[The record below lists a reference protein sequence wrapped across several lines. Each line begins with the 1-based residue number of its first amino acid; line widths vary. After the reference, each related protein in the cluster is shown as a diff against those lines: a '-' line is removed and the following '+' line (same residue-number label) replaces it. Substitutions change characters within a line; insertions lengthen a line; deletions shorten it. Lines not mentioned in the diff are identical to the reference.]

1 MCKLGVSLQ
10 NVNEAPTQTTAIN
23 RVKTA
28 CMTAIQWERQASII
42 GVASAALVTRW
53 MKIIS
58 VQVSSSNT
66 TNSRNCSSRNRFSSR
81 SSSSNNT
88 SSMPSAAAAEEVC
101 RPTLK
106 FWSCTVNKHNFL
118 YYLPSMTDYK
128 IHIHLYVYV
137 GGTQH
142 TSLNDPCAFVRCS
155 IPI

>member
-58 VQVSSSNT
+58 VQVSSSNNT
-66 TNSRNCSSRNRFSSR
+66 TSIRNCRGSTTTSSS
-81 SSSSNNT
+81 SSSSNNN
-88 SSMPSAAAAEEVC
+88 SSKSSAAVAEVC

-106 FWSCTVNKHNFL
+106 FWLCTVNNQTFL
-118 YYLPSMTDYK
+118 YYLPSIADYK
-128 IHIHLYVYV
+128 RHNL
-137 GGTQH
+137 
-142 TSLNDPCAFVRCS
+142 CM
-155 IPI
+155 

>member
-1 MCKLGVSLQ
+1 MCKLGASLQ
-10 NVNEAPTQTTAIN
+10 NANEAPTQTTAMN

-58 VQVSSSNT
+58 VQVSSSNNT
-66 TNSRNCSSRNRFSSR
+66 TNSRNCSSRSRGRSSSR

-88 SSMPSAAAAEEVC
+88 SSMPAAAVAEEVC

-106 FWSCTVNKHNFL
+106 FWSCTVK
-118 YYLPSMTDYK
+118 
-128 IHIHLYVYV
+128 
-137 GGTQH
+137 
-142 TSLNDPCAFVRCS
+142 
-155 IPI
+155 